1 MLKPSVK
8 NALRLAILSE
18 ETEEVSEGARLKSMA
33 EEIEELMKVRRL
45 ITLTVTVIFLS
56 LLAIPNVRAQE
67 LKSFSADARGQGTL
81 TVGKEVFKVGTV
93 VVRLKEGG
101 TGELTLVTDLAIFL
115 TCDWS
120 APSDLS
126 QGIDLKITGGTNPGS
141 AEGSGKLFLRAD
153 GKSVASLAMQGNSTS
168 VKRKIQI
175 KFVAD

>member
-1 MLKPSVK
+1 
-8 NALRLAILSE
+8 
-18 ETEEVSEGARLKSMA
+18 
-33 EEIEELMKVRRL
+33 MKVRRL
-45 ITLTVTVIFLS
+45 IVFAATLVFLS
-56 LLAIPNVRAQE
+56 LPTIPNVAAQE

-101 TGELTLVTDLAIFL
+101 KGELTLVTDLAIFL

-153 GKSVASLAMQGNSTS
+153 GKSVASLSMQANSTT
-168 VKRKIQI
+168 VKRKVQL